1 MKPLIAAIVLLL
13 TVSAYGAS
21 AYHVIARLHLN
32 GEGGW
37 DYLTVDNTH
46 GRLYVSRGT
55 HVIVVETV
63 TGKQI
68 GDIPDT
74 PGVHGIAVAP
84 ELRTGFISNGKA
96 NTASIFDLDSLRVI
110 QQVRTGENPDA
121 ILYDPSS
128 LRVFTF
134 NGTSNDATVFSA
146 ASGSVLGTI
155 PLGGRPEFATSDNK
169 GRVFVNI
176 RNTGEVVELDSRLL
190 TITKRYSL
198 KPCEEPTGMAI
209 DSEHHRVFSGCR
221 NRIMTVLDYATGTV
235 TAAVPIG
242 EGVDGTA
249 YDPGTGLIFNSNGQG
264 TLTVVRESSAG
275 TFQTETIP
283 TQRGARTL
291 ALDRTT
297 HKIYLPAADFEGP
310 GQAMK
315 KGSFVVLVLGT

>member
-1 MKPLIAAIVLLL
+1 MKPLIAAIVFLL

-134 NGTSNDATVFSA
+134 NGSSNDATVFSA

-155 PLGGRPEFATSDNK
+155 PLGGRPEFATTDNK

-264 TLTVVRESSAG
+264 TLTVVKESSAG